1 MFLDRNANNISDCRT
16 RTGFPAL
23 SGAASAENLNTLSGL
38 YTAVISYIQHGFLL
52 NQCPGPLINN
62 SLFNYLHKTP
72 AFCLADGSAFDNFYD
87 IADTAL
93 VTLIMYTEFRPALY
107 VFTVNRMLDSI
118 VYLYA
123 NALVAAFTY
132 DYTPFGFDLF
142 L

>member
-1 MFLDRNANNISDCRT
+1 MFLDSNTNNITDCRS
-16 RTGFPAL
+16 RTGSLAL
-23 SGAASAENLNTLSGL
+23 SDSASAENFNTLSSL

-62 SLFNYLHKTP
+62 AFFNYLHKPP
-72 AFCLADGSAFDNFYD
+72 AFGLADGSAFDNFYD

-93 VTLIMYTEFRPALY
+93 VTLIMYTKFRPALY
-107 VFTVNRMLDSI
+107 VFTVNRMLDCI